1 MEQQLK
7 KYDIVEKFGGHKK
20 NTGSAAGII
29 KNQLYK
35 VLENGTEKILMH
47 CEKDAFCILCPASY
61 QKVLDY
67 EKEKNNG
74 EKITFHAHT
83 NGYITGKSLYIHQ
96 IIMGCYRNGKGT
108 KNISV
113 DHIDRN
119 PLNNT
124 LDNLRIATM
133 KMQQENSHGIIPGTK
148 RERNHHAQDL
158 PEGLEQNMIPK
169 HVTYMT
175 NVYNKKKGL
184 TREYFR
190 IENHPKMPKSY
201 DGCKS
206 IKKTI
211 FEKLDEIKII
221 IENLEND
228 ILPKSKK
235 EEAGLPQYVRL
246 VEKEDK
252 KTLVYEKRT
261 KTMREN
267 LKMALPPS
275 FDLDEQVAILLEKV
289 NIKYSH

>member
-1 MEQQLK
+1 MEPLLE
-7 KYDIVEKFGGHKK
+7 KYTVIEQFGGHSKK
-20 NTGSAAGII
+20 FGRTAGIV
-29 KNQLYK
+29 KNKLYK
-35 VLENGTEKILMH
+35 VLENGSEKILMH
-47 CEKDAFCILCPASY
+47 CHPDTLCILCPASY
-61 QKVLDY
+61 EKILNY
-67 EKEKNNG
+67 EKENNNG
-74 EKITFHAHT
+74 EKITFYMQS
-83 NGYITGKSLYIHQ
+83 NGYIMGNSLYIHQ
-96 IIMGCYRNGKGT
+96 IITDCYHNGQGT
-108 KNISV
+108 GNISV

-119 PLNNT
+119 PLNNS
-124 LDNLRIATM
+124 LSNLRVVTREI
-133 KMQQENSHGIIPGTK
+133 QQKNSIGIIPGTK

-175 NVYNKKKGL
+175 NVYNKEKGL